1 MEFMKKEL
9 SNDDPEDVYKQV
21 KEWDENENKLIWLD
35 HSMLNNTYCF
45 VTTKEVAEKTGI
57 NTISEL
63 AQSYNKGQELK
74 FIANPEYFERADGMP
89 KINKAYDFEI
99 PNKDRILLELGLF
112 YSALINKEGDFT
124 VGFTT
129 DGMIKANDLLVLEDD
144 KNIFPIYYAT
154 PVFRK
159 EVIDAH
165 PNLVED
171 MNRDCLAN
179 SLFD

>member
-1 MEFMKKEL
+1 
-9 SNDDPEDVYKQV
+9 
-21 KEWDENENKLIWLD
+21 
-35 HSMLNNTYCF
+35 
-45 VTTKEVAEKTGI
+45 
-57 NTISEL
+57 
-63 AQSYNKGQELK
+63 
-74 FIANPEYFERADGMP
+74 MP

-144 KNIFPIYYAT
+144 KNIFPIYYA
-154 PVFRK
+154 PHVFRK

-165 PNLVED
+165 PKLVED
-171 MNRDCLAN
+171 MNNLTEKIDTETMMDLNAKVDVEKKTVEEVAEQFLKDN
-179 SLFD
+179 SLIK